1 MSNLFEQGTT
11 QSYRS
16 EHGTLVSYCLPAAGL
31 DLLSFL
37 SESTGKERV
46 YWENQRDPIHFAGVG
61 VAAELIAWGDDR
73 FGKIQR
79 GAAQLFEDSVI
90 VNQTDERVTPR
101 LFGGFSF
108 QDALVTK
115 NAWASFSPAHFI
127 LPHFQLTR
135 LDNNDLWLII
145 NAIVPL
151 NENPKDAIPFLKD
164 AVEERYRLSKQHTSP
179 EQFSTPEPSS
189 VRYPM
194 AYDAYIDMI
203 STATEQMKSGPLKKV
218 VLARVS
224 EINFDEPINLDYALN
239 LLNEQYP
246 NCYRFLFEP
255 RPQHAFYGATPEL
268 LVGVNGTHLSS
279 MGLAGS
285 VKRGASPEEDAA
297 YAEEILSDPKELFEH
312 GLVVDR
318 LRERLEPITTDLTIP
333 DKPTVLQLGNI
344 QHLYTP
350 VVGTLTEPR
359 GILPLVEYLHPTPAL
374 GGTPRDMALQFIA
387 DFEPAPRGWYAAPI
401 GWIDPS
407 LDGEFG
413 VAIRAAVAQDR
424 RAWLYAG
431 GGIVADSVPEKEWNE
446 TALKFKPMLNAL
458 GVEKLDDVQLS

>member
-1 MSNLFEQGTT
+1 MPNLFEQSTT
-11 QSYRS
+11 SYQS
-16 EHGTLVSYCLPAAGL
+16 EHGTLVSYCLPAPGIR
-31 DLLSFL
+31 LLSFL
-37 SESTGKERV
+37 SEADGKERV
-46 YWENQRDPIHFAGVG
+46 YWENDRDPIDFAGVG

-73 FGKIQR
+73 FRKIKA
-79 GAAQLFEDSVI
+79 GAAQLFADSII
-90 VNQTDERVTPR
+90 VNQPDPRVTPR

-108 QDALVTK
+108 QDALVTE

-127 LPHFQLTR
+127 LPHFQLTKIEER
-135 LDNNDLWLII
+135 PWLII
-145 NAIVPL
+145 NVIVPL
-151 NENPKDAIPFLKD
+151 GEDPLDSIDALKD
-164 AVEERYRLSKQHTSP
+164 AVEERYRHSRVYTQPKTF
-179 EQFSTPEPSS
+179 EVPEPAS

-194 AYDAYIDMI
+194 PYDDYLQMI
-203 STATEQMKSGPLKKV
+203 RRATEHMKDGPLKKV

-224 EINFDEPINLDYALN
+224 ELNFDNPININYALS
-239 LLNEQYP
+239 LLNEQYAD
-246 NCYRFLFEP
+246 CYRFLFEP
-255 RPQHAFYGATPEL
+255 RPHHAFFGATPEL
-268 LVGVNGTHLSS
+268 LVGVDGKKITS

-285 VKRGASPEEDAA
+285 IKRGRNNAEDAA
-297 YAEEILSDPKELFEH
+297 LAEQILNDPKEMFEH

-318 LRERLEPITTDLTIP
+318 LRERLDPLTEHLTMP
-333 DKPTVLQLGNI
+333 DAPTVLKLGNI

-350 VVGTLTEPR
+350 VEGTLKVAE

-374 GGTPRDMALQFIA
+374 GGTPRDLALQFIA
-387 DFEPAPRGWYAAPI
+387 EYEPAPRGWYAAPI

-431 GGIVADSVPEKEWNE
+431 GGIVSDSIPEKEWNE

-458 GVEKLDDVQLS
+458 GVEKLDDVSVS